1 MTVIDD
7 RFKKELGKRLKIL
20 RKEKGLTQAELV
32 EKLSTTFHIDIDE
45 KSVRRY
51 ENGTYLPKIDNLIAL
66 SEFFGTS
73 LDFLVYGKEMTDEN
87 SYTWK
92 DTFRRLNRLI
102 FSAVLLPFRE
112 EDKNSPYCGKYYF
125 EAFDEEVTVYMERFF
140 AYAKDKCYSFETRE
154 KSPYFDISD
163 LDRLVGNFE
172 DYTDDLSPSAK
183 RLDHILKLS
192 YQDPEKYTAEAI
204 QSIKEKRAEKNS
216 R

>member
-7 RFKKELGKRLKIL
+7 KFKKELGKRLKIL
-20 RKEKGLTQAELV
+20 RKEKGLTQEELV
-32 EKLSTTFHIDIDE
+32 EKLSTIFHIDIDE

-112 EDKNSPYCGKYYF
+112 EDKNSPYYGKYYF
-125 EAFDEEVTVYMERFF
+125 EALDEEVTVYMERFF

-163 LDRLVGNFE
+163 LDRLVGDFE
-172 DYTDDLSPSAK
+172 DYTDDLSPSAR
-183 RLDHILKLS
+183 RLDHVLRLS
-192 YQDPEKYTAEAI
+192 HHDPEKYTAEAI
-204 QSIKEKRAEKNS
+204 QSIKEKRAEKD